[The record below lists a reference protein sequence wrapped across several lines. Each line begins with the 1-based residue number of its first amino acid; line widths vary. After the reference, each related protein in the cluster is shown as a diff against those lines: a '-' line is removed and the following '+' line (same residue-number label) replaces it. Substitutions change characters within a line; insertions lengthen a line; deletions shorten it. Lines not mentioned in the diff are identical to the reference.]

1 VDVMSLPTAARRLGR
16 SAYSLRWLLRQRA
29 DLDGAI
35 TRVGG
40 KRVFRPADL
49 DRIAAAYAA
58 RSRKR
63 PTPEPTP

>member
-16 SAYSLRWLLRQRA
+16 SAYSLRWLLRQRP

-40 KRVFRPADL
+40 RRMFRPADL
-49 DRIAAAYAA
+49 EIIAAAYA
-58 RSRKR
+58 RRTRKR
-63 PTPEPTP
+63 PAPYPTP